1 MKTAQYTLESE
12 LMSYLAKS
20 SIMKKNEI
28 KCSYF
33 TPEMMAEL
41 ADVKFGK
48 SHFSYKN
55 EDGKM
60 DIHRL
65 GNFSVLMCNAYD
77 EDTQP
82 VYFAIYFGKDDNPH
96 CYIPKEGNSYD
107 KRYCCA
113 YGKENEV
120 DEAFSENQMKS
131 IKEDVKTG
139 FFAKENLEKMLD
151 DICENISCEE
161 KTEQEN
167 VLIDDGE
174 MAEATKLTK
183 DEQAYIDE
191 CSARKID
198 GIIWKVN
205 VCRPQISVFES
216 AGIDTFF
223 YTERDAFSFFAKIVA
238 DTFEAEEMREIFAK
252 QYNKDDNG
260 NTLIECLRD
269 RDFEVVDKA
278 AVSITSINVK

>member
-1 MKTAQYTLESE
+1 MKTAQYTLISE
-12 LMSYLAKS
+12 LKSAICKS
-20 SIMKKNEI
+20 SIMKNNEI
-28 KCSYF
+28 KCSNF
-33 TPEMMAEL
+33 TPEMIAEL

-55 EDGKM
+55 EDG
-60 DIHRL
+60 DLNIHRL
-65 GNFSVLMCNAYD
+65 GNFSVMMCNAFD
-77 EDTQP
+77 ENTQP
-82 VYFAIYFGKDDNPH
+82 VYFAIYLGKDDKLH
-96 CYIPKEGNSYD
+96 CYIPKEGNSFD

-113 YGKENEV
+113 YGMENEV
-120 DEAFSENQMKS
+120 DDTISDNQMKS
-131 IKEDVKTG
+131 IKEDVKSG
-139 FFAKENLEKMLD
+139 FFAKEDINKMID

-161 KTEQEN
+161 QDEQSN
-167 VLIDDGE
+167 VVIDDGE
-174 MAEATKLTK
+174 INTTVLTK

-216 AGIDTFF
+216 AGIDNFF

-238 DTFEAEEMREIFAK
+238 DTFEAEEMREVFAK

-260 NTLIECLRD
+260 NTLIDCLKD